1 MLRMLDHQ
9 QGPVISISI
18 NSVSG
23 IIATLTIEQIRLYS
37 INGDLISYVNL
48 HQQQQHHQQ
57 HHQQQQQQQFKNRNT
72 ANVMNEPT
80 VILVTPCLL
89 GQDGIKVVTGHKGGY
104 IYLWKLRKYM
114 HNYDESINSN
124 DKNDD
129 NGEHGSS
136 KNNNNSNNN
145 NINSSNN
152 NNNNNSSSSSSSKNK
167 IHSYKTIKNESQ
179 LLELF
184 ITSIPTRT
192 HKASITILKLCSS
205 NYTTLKSKEI
215 ISRTLEDKRYL
226 DLLVGDNDGYVSRWS
241 TLKLDQLTSFDL
253 LSIISDI

>member
-1 MLRMLDHQ
+1 MLDHQ
-9 QGPVISISI
+9 NGPVISVSIS
-18 NSVSG
+18 SVSG
-23 IIATLTIEQIRLYS
+23 IIAALTVQQIRLYS
-37 INGDLISYVNL
+37 INGDLISYINL
-48 HQQQQHHQQ
+48 CNQQQHQQ
-57 HHQQQQQQQFKNRNT
+57 HNHHHHHFQQQQQQQQQPHYRNT

-89 GQDGIKVVTGHKGGY
+89 GQDGVKLVTGHKGGY
-104 IYLWKLRKYM
+104 IYLWKLRKFT
-114 HNYDESINSN
+114 
-124 DKNDD
+124 
-129 NGEHGSS
+129 
-136 KNNNNSNNN
+136 NNNNDENVDNRGQ
-145 NINSSNN
+145 
-152 NNNNNSSSSSSSKNK
+152 SSSSSSYKNHDNTDNNRSSGNK

-192 HKASITILKLCSS
+192 HKASITVLKLCST
-205 NYTTLKSKEI
+205 NYTIKSKEI
-215 ISRTLEDKRYL
+215 ISRSLEDRRYL